1 MAPLAGS
8 YGKPCGDSPPASAPG
23 TFADSL
29 AVTIVGSPPAS
40 GPPQAA
46 SSSARVSAA
55 AAARR
60 APSGPAA
67 PVRRE
72 RLELPGPL
80 ECLVVAFTSSRS
92 SARLVSG
99 PGVLASSATRPRGGR
114 ASGPAPRLVRDG
126 RDDVEAGLVAVRVLR
141 HDREHV
147 PARRQ
152 RPRRRG
158 PERGRAWA
166 GPHR

>member
-60 APSGPAA
+60 APSGPTA

-72 RLELPGPL
+72 R
-80 ECLVVAFTSSRS
+80 AA
-92 SARLVSG
+92 SARPSH
-99 PGVLASSATRPRGGR
+99 LARGED
-114 ASGPAPRLVRDG
+114 DG
-126 RDDVEAGLVAVRVLR
+126 HEGDE
-141 HDREHV
+141 
-147 PARRQ
+147 
-152 RPRRRG
+152 
-158 PERGRAWA
+158 
-166 GPHR
+166 